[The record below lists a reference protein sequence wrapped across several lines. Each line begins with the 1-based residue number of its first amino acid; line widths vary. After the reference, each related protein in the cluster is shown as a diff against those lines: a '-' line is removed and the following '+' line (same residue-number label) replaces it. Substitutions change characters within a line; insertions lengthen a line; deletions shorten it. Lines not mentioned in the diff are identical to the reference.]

1 MKILR
6 HVTPYTTFYSSIDGG
21 FLKKLTMGSKN
32 CFFSTYSEEPELKD
46 FMEYLDSLKNYEK
59 SGMPKGAGTDSED
72 GFDLGRMRRL
82 MNQLGNPISKFKAIH
97 IAGTKGK
104 GSTAA
109 FLSNILRAEGYSV
122 GCYTSPHITTIRER
136 MSVGRSGQP
145 VSAKTLSCLF
155 HRIRHVLD
163 KAMQLENGCITH
175 FEVFTAMA
183 FALFAQ
189 ENVDIA
195 IIEAGLGGARDA
207 TNIICSSGLITS
219 IITTIGEEHM
229 AALGGS
235 LESIAVAKSGIIKH
249 GRPLVLG
256 GLFLPHIERILRDK
270 ALSMSSPVVSTSDAG
285 IKSTIKGLSM
295 LNGRPC
301 QSCDV
306 ILEVERDFPMSIE
319 LLDVKLCMIGRHQL
333 QNAATAACTA
343 LCLRDQGWR
352 MSDESIRSGLEN
364 TCLVGRSQFLTS
376 KDAEALGLP
385 GATILLDGAH
395 TKESAKA
402 LVDTI
407 QMTFPES
414 RLALVVAMAS
424 DKDHLA
430 FAREFLSG
438 KRLEAVFLTEAEVA
452 GGKTRITSALLLR
465 DRWIQAASAL
475 GINIIHD
482 GMAEYR
488 EMLEDQSVNSTTA
501 SEHKTV
507 LAAENSLAVS
517 MQVAYQILK
526 SRTRNHSG
534 ILVVTGS
541 LHIVSSVLASLHK

>member
-1 MKILR
+1 MRIPR
-6 HVTPYTTFYSSIDGG
+6 HVTPYTAFHSSIGGG
-21 FLKKLTMGSKN
+21 FLKKLMGSKN

-46 FMEYLDSLKNYEK
+46 LMEYLDSLKNHEK
-59 SGMPKGAGTDSED
+59 SGVPKGAGTDSKD
-72 GFDLGRMRRL
+72 GFDLGRMRRI
-82 MNQLGNPISKFKAIH
+82 MDQLGNPISKFKAIH

-122 GCYTSPHITTIRER
+122 GCYTRER
-136 MSVGRSGQP
+136 MSVGRSDQP
-145 VSAKTLSCLF
+145 VSAKALSCLF

-163 KAMQLENGCITH
+163 KAMQLEN
-175 FEVFTAMA
+175 
-183 FALFAQ
+183 
-189 ENVDIA
+189 
-195 IIEAGLGGARDA
+195 
-207 TNIICSSGLITS
+207 
-219 IITTIGEEHM
+219 GEEHM

-249 GRPLVLG
+249 CRPVSVLVYLVLG
-256 GLFLPHIERILRDK
+256 GPFLPHIERIIRDK
-270 ALSMSSPVVSTSDAG
+270 AFSMCSPVVSSSDFG

-301 QSCDV
+301 QSCDI
-306 ILEVERDFPMSIE
+306 ILEVGRDFPMSIE

-333 QNAATAACTA
+333 QNAVTAACTA

-352 MSDESIRSGLEN
+352 MSDESLRSGLEN

-376 KDAEALGLP
+376 KDAEALGLS
-385 GATILLDGAH
+385 GTTILLDGAH

-402 LVDTI
+402 LVETI
-407 QMTFPES
+407 KMTFPEA

-438 KRLEAVFLTEAEVA
+438 RKLEAIFLTEAEVA
-452 GGKTRITSALLLR
+452 GGKTRITSASLLR
-465 DRWIQAASAL
+465 DHWIQASTEL
-475 GINIIHD
+475 DINVLHD
-482 GMAEYR
+482 GMSEYR
-488 EMLEDQSVNSTTA
+488 ELLEDQSINSTMV
-501 SEHKTV
+501 SEHRTV
-507 LAAENSLAVS
+507 LAAEDSLAVS
-517 MQVAYQILK
+517 MKFANQILK
-526 SRTRNHSG
+526 RRARNQSG

-541 LHIVSSVLASLHK
+541 LHIISSVLASLHK

>member
-1 MKILR
+1 MRIPR
-6 HVTPYTTFYSSIDGG
+6 HVTPYTAFYSSIGGG
-21 FLKKLTMGSKN
+21 FLKKLTGSKN

-46 FMEYLDSLKNYEK
+46 LMEYLDSLKNHEK
-59 SGMPKGAGTDSED
+59 SGVPKGAGTDSED

-82 MNQLGNPISKFKAIH
+82 TDQLGNPISKFKAIH

-136 MSVGRSGQP
+136 MSVGRSGQS
-145 VSAKTLSCLF
+145 VSAEALSCLF

-183 FALFAQ
+183 FTLFAQ

-249 GRPLVLG
+249 GRPLILG
-256 GLFLPHIERILRDK
+256 GPFLPHIERIIRDK
-270 ALSMSSPVVSTSDAG
+270 ALSMCSPVVSSSDSG

-301 QSCDV
+301 QSCDI
-306 ILEVERDFPMSIE
+306 ILEVGRDFPMSIE

-333 QNAATAACTA
+333 QNAVTAACTA

-352 MSDESIRSGLEN
+352 MSDESLRSGLEN

-385 GATILLDGAH
+385 GTTILLDGAH

-402 LVDTI
+402 LVETI
-407 QMTFPES
+407 QMTFPEA
-414 RLALVVAMAS
+414 RLALVVAMAN

-430 FAREFLSG
+430 FARQFLSG
-438 KRLEAVFLTEAEVA
+438 RKLDAIFLTEAEVA
-452 GGKTRITSALLLR
+452 GGKTRITSASLLR
-465 DRWIQAASAL
+465 DHWIQASKEL
-475 GINIIHD
+475 DINILHD

-488 EMLEDQSVNSTTA
+488 KLLEDQSIDSMMA
-501 SEHKTV
+501 SEHRTV
-507 LAAENSLAVS
+507 LAAEDSLAVS
-517 MQVAYQILK
+517 MKFANQILK
-526 SRTRNHSG
+526 RRARNQSG

-541 LHIVSSVLASLHK
+541 LHIVSSVLDSLHK